1 MSFLFALPLMLAAT
15 VALTPVGG
23 ADNPPATEP
32 VSIKLSDTVSAG
44 KVCGSDGNCVALTSD
59 GKLSLID
66 LKTKQVTALS
76 KLADVQVPSVD
87 VVSGRVCVAD
97 GSKAH
102 VLETTSGK
110 TLASLDLKDRVYGVG
125 FLGTSTAFARTA
137 TTVTVFEAASGKVQR
152 TIELID
158 KPAKEHPEIASH
170 FLYRD
175 RLYVPSA
182 YDGSLVIVDLK
193 EGKVHDR
200 ITSNDWRLGSVL
212 VSGDKAFVV
221 GLRLGYGVWTES
233 LAAIDLQTKKITPLK
248 LPTALL
254 HQTTLLGAPDGTF
267 FLVNPNLAFRYDAD
281 GKLLGQVETKDRGRL
296 IGFWN
301 GQMVSTGRDALEL
314 TPLAAVPGQ
323 DPWIGTFVR
332 NNRGDLATSK
342 AERNIAMTIVRE
354 ADGYRVSPI
363 YGSTWKFIEVKKGVL
378 RDEEGIL
385 GTIEVVKSASAREAT
400 ALKAEFCYEWFELCR
415 EGSVPKITIE
425 K

>member
-1 MSFLFALPLMLAAT
+1 MRMSFLFSLPLMLAAT

-32 VSIKLSDTVSAG
+32 TSIKLPDTVTTG
-44 KVCGSDGNCVALTSD
+44 MIRGSDGVCIAVTQD
-59 GKLSLID
+59 GKLNAINLE
-66 LKTKQVTALS
+66 TKQVSALT
-76 KLADVQVPSVD
+76 KLADFQVPSVD
-87 VVSGRVCVAD
+87 VAPGRVCVAD

-102 VLETTSGK
+102 VLDTASGK
-110 TLASLDLKDRVYGVG
+110 TLAVLDLKDRVHSVG
-125 FLGTSTAFARTA
+125 FFGSSAAFARTA
-137 TTVTVFEAASGKVQR
+137 TTVTVFEAASGKVLR
-152 TIELID
+152 TIELTD
-158 KPAKEHPEIASH
+158 KPVSGHPEIASH
-170 FLYRD
+170 FLCRD

-182 YDGSLVIVDLK
+182 YDGSLAIVDLK
-193 EGKVHDR
+193 EGKVLDR

-233 LAAIDLQTKKITPLK
+233 LAVIDLQTKKITPLK
-248 LPTALL
+248 LPKASMQ
-254 HQTTLLGAPDGTF
+254 QTTLLGAPDGTF
-267 FLVNPNLAFRYDAD
+267 FLVNPNQAFRYDAD
-281 GKLLGQVETKDRGRL
+281 GKLLGPVETKDRGRL

-301 GQMVSTGRDALEL
+301 GQAVSAGRDALHL

-342 AERNIAMTIVRE
+342 AERNTAMTIVRE

-363 YGSTWKFIEVKKGVL
+363 CGSTWKFIEVKKGVL

-385 GTIEVVKSASAREAT
+385 GTIEVVKSASDREAT
-400 ALKAEFCYEWFELCR
+400 VLKAAFCYEWFEMER
-415 EGSVPKITIE
+415 K
-425 K
+425 